1 MALPSPIRLP
11 PSPPERRPG
20 LDLLQPE
27 ALSKIN
33 RLELVAHQVM
43 DGYVQGL
50 HRSSHLGFAVDFLQH
65 RQYSPGDDIK
75 RIDWR
80 LYAKAD
86 RYYIKQYEVTTNLRA
101 QIIFDCSGS
110 MAYQGRNEPLSKFR
124 YGQFV
129 AACLAYLILHQQDSA
144 GLITV
149 ANDVCEFIPPRPTP
163 AHLMNIL
170 AALER
175 VRPAESSRLAPHLH
189 RIAEQ
194 LVHRSMVILI
204 SDLFE
209 KTEDFIQ
216 ALHHFRHRRHEVILL
231 QVMADDE
238 LTFPFRQW
246 TLFKNMEAKT
256 HRVQLDPA
264 LIRRQY
270 LQSVAAHLA
279 AIRKAAGTLCISHLL
294 LNTTRPFD
302 EALTAYL
309 AYRMQTHRL

>member
-149 ANDVCEFIPPRPTP
+149 ANDVC
-163 AHLMNIL
+163 
-170 AALER
+170 
-175 VRPAESSRLAPHLH
+175 
-189 RIAEQ
+189 
-194 LVHRSMVILI
+194 
-204 SDLFE
+204 
-209 KTEDFIQ
+209 
-216 ALHHFRHRRHEVILL
+216 
-231 QVMADDE
+231 
-238 LTFPFRQW
+238 
-246 TLFKNMEAKT
+246 
-256 HRVQLDPA
+256 
-264 LIRRQY
+264 
-270 LQSVAAHLA
+270 
-279 AIRKAAGTLCISHLL
+279 
-294 LNTTRPFD
+294 
-302 EALTAYL
+302 
-309 AYRMQTHRL
+309 